1 MAVENRIHRPN
12 VQVIA
17 LRSTR
22 LIDETSFGFLLSRVL
37 PERHGHGRHVVCG
50 RGCGRRAQRHR
61 RRPPLPFRGLGFRLP
76 VRNAGDD
83 ARLGGACMLR
93 VVEVG
98 VRRPFA
104 GSHRAT
110 LRRNRATVAVRG
122 EACALGLFAF
132 HLCECRLK
140 QTLGLPELAVRPVR
154 ICHVSNAFSV
164 DCFVYMP
171 AIPVFYCC
179 WAMNFAY
186 SPADSRS
193 GSSSSSSILTIHPS
207 PYGSSL
213 MTAPSS
219 SVSLFT

>member
-1 MAVENRIHRPN
+1 MQLLCDGRGERIDRPN
-12 VQVIA
+12 VQLIA

-22 LIDETSFGFLLSRVL
+22 SIDETSFGFLLSRVL
-37 PERHGHGRHVVCG
+37 PAGAFAAESEPSGTATVGMSSVDVAADVV
-50 RGCGRRAQRHR
+50 RT
-61 RRPPLPFRGLGFRLP
+61 PPPAPAIAVPGLGFRLP

-110 LRRNRATVAVRG
+110 LRRNRALLVAVRG

-140 QTLGLPELAVRPVR
+140 QTLGLPDSCRPT
-154 ICHVSNAFSV
+154 CP
-164 DCFVYMP
+164 YMP
-171 AIPVFYCC
+171 C
-179 WAMNFAY
+179 
-186 SPADSRS
+186 
-193 GSSSSSSILTIHPS
+193 L
-207 PYGSSL
+207 
-213 MTAPSS
+213 
-219 SVSLFT
+219 